1 MCERL
6 HLYCVS
12 QKKKNII
19 TRLSMK
25 ARIITIF
32 SFKKSYNEDREYVFS
47 RKHKALRCTFQIIV
61 IFLQRILHSVS
72 DLLPRWYPWE
82 PSTHELIKGRKQCLF
97 EFSFKTKSDQALSHT
112 ILKDLLSRTQHTY
125 TKKNVKVE
133 ARGISGRATLPL
145 LVKMHLIKMNT
156 MSRLNVQR
164 SRTRGYPAVCT
175 LV

>member
-1 MCERL
+1 MKIESMFCHESRRL
-6 HLYCVS
+6 LLY
-12 QKKKNII
+12 
-19 TRLSMK
+19 
-25 ARIITIF
+25 
-32 SFKKSYNEDREYVFS
+32 
-47 RKHKALRCTFQIIV
+47 ALQIIV
-61 IFLQRILHSVS
+61 PLFCGEFFISVCCASVS